1 LVAGVIL
8 TYCFSNSGLPS
19 IQFAL
24 SFSISLSVAI
34 TALFGFGSA
43 TIGAL
48 VRDIKFLFR
57 L

>member
-1 LVAGVIL
+1 MVTGVIV
-8 TYCFSNSGLPS
+8 TYYFSNSGLPS

-24 SFSISLSVAI
+24 SFSINLFIAI